1 MNRKLVEIIAHFA
14 VFLELADE
22 SEIPL
27 RVAVRE
33 QEELAFRLQKLS
45 KDERV
50 EFLQMLREIAQTETS
65 QERRAVIEKIPEN
78 TGLI

>member
-1 MNRKLVEIIAHFA
+1 MEIIAHFA